1 MHSIKTKLINSKEL
15 DSKDNQ
21 TSPAQK
27 RKRTTSSYQ
36 IAGAPD
42 KSVFTDIQPAPL
54 QKAPE
59 PAPVKLEQYPIKI
72 YNKLEDNYHLSN
84 KKALF
89 LNMRFFYE
97 AFGADPFDALPMTF
111 HVKSGLQ
118 DPEFVKFKQYYD
130 AGAGEKNNIWI
141 IKPGE
146 NTNRGQ
152 GISVSKDYPEI
163 KALVEESTRS
173 KKRTCIV

>member
-1 MHSIKTKLINSKEL
+1 M
-15 DSKDNQ
+15 
-21 TSPAQK
+21 
-27 RKRTTSSYQ
+27 
-36 IAGAPD
+36 
-42 KSVFTDIQPAPL
+42 
-54 QKAPE
+54 
-59 PAPVKLEQYPIKI
+59 KI

-97 AFGADPFDALPMTF
+97 AIGEDPFVALPMTF

-118 DPEFVKFKQYYD
+118 DPEFIKFKSYYD
-130 AGAGEKNNIWI
+130 AGSAEKNNIWI

-152 GISVSKDYPEI
+152 GISVSKDYSEI
-163 KALVEESTRS
+163 KGLVEESTRS